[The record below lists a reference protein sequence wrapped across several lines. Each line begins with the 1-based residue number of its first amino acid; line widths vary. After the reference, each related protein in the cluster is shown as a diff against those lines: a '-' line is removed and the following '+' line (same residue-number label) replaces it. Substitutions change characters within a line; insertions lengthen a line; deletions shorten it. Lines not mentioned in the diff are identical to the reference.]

1 MNEPPDTPQPDKT
14 IKVDRTAATG
24 RQGNRLGKKA
34 GDSSSHVSKS
44 SLSGTSRLSFL
55 TGILGTRT
63 VNVSEMLNNDT
74 EERDELRV
82 QKRPPSEEDFADF
95 ESNFELKEKIADGG
109 QGRINRAVDRKLCR
123 VVALK
128 SLHDKLKDQSNS

>member
-82 QKRPPSEEDFADF
+82 QQRPPSEEDFADF
-95 ESNFELKEKIADGG
+95 ESNFE
-109 QGRINRAVDRKLCR
+109 
-123 VVALK
+123 
-128 SLHDKLKDQSNS
+128 

>member
-95 ESNFELKEKIADGG
+95 ESNFELKEKNRGRRTGTHQQSGG
-109 QGRINRAVDRKLCR
+109 PEALSCRRIEIPA
-123 VVALK
+123 
-128 SLHDKLKDQSNS
+128 